1 MAAASFFEGG
11 GGSVV
16 PCANARVAKESEAI
30 RISRWTIVWATDM
43 ILHKLIYS
51 KNEETSMWSRNQAVA
66 RSAESHLLALLNG
79 LAPNCK
85 RVVPRGRVGR
95 FLAIDAAQLTEKPA
109 CKIRSFLKSGGVMV
123 HQLYVA
129 DCTFLLRFFVAY
141 CYYLGRARLRSGG
154 VAVKALL
161 NESRGQLRR

>member
-85 RVVPRGRVGR
+85 RVVPRGRVALQA
-95 FLAIDAAQLTEKPA
+95 FLETANTLH
-109 CKIRSFLKSGGVMV
+109 FLWS
-123 HQLYVA
+123 YN
-129 DCTFLLRFFVAY
+129 
-141 CYYLGRARLRSGG
+141 S
-154 VAVKALL
+154 
-161 NESRGQLRR
+161 